1 VDPRASNWVRGL
13 DLNPRPSGYEPND
26 ALSTCY
32 PPSGA
37 TDRDEV
43 NMGSVWTV
51 LLGPNPLQ
59 LAFAIENL
67 WAPLVLLG
75 NCGR

>member
-1 VDPRASNWVRGL
+1 M
-13 DLNPRPSGYEPND
+13 
-26 ALSTCY
+26 LSSIRCDGQG
-32 PPSGA
+32 PIG